1 MSKFLYKTFFL
12 SNFQHKNHSC
22 TQAVVLGQF
31 TAEPNYA
38 QIFKFLEDKTLD
50 GSDLLYG
57 LIWDMAILEF
67 AMSLHTK
74 RGEVTK
80 RRRALQCI
88 WQLELNTNND
98 EEILKVIAIE
108 NKESYNF
115 RKPYVLIFT
124 TNSHTMILD
133 WLWSQTNI
141 SVCK

>member
-1 MSKFLYKTFFL
+1 M
-12 SNFQHKNHSC
+12 
-22 TQAVVLGQF
+22 LGQF

-133 WLWSQTNI
+133 WLWFQTNI